1 MAAESPDGPA
11 PAMVTGDVADM
22 ESKVS
27 YRDVSDLNSVEPA
40 PPVAAPAPARRFG
53 GYAALVAAGILLSRL
68 AGLIRTSV
76 FAHYLGASAAA
87 DAFNVALKVPN
98 FLQNLLGEGVL
109 SASFIPV
116 YSRLVG
122 QGKHQEADR
131 VAGVFVS
138 FLALIVLAFVI
149 LGVIFTPLILG
160 ITAAGLEPPVMALAI
175 KLTRILFPGV
185 GLLVLYAWA
194 LGILN
199 AHRQFFISYVAPVL
213 WSAAMIAT
221 LVIFGMTLSGASL
234 ATALAWG
241 TLVGCGLQFGI
252 EIPFVLKHAKHLSF
266 GLDRSLEPVKTIFRN
281 IGPVV
286 GGRGVVQISGYLDT
300 FIATFLG
307 TGAVTSLVYAQ
318 TIYML
323 PISVFG
329 MSVAASELPQM
340 SSETGSDEEV
350 RRALRKRLD
359 RGIRQVAFFVVPTT
373 IAFLLIGRVIIAA
386 LYQRGAF
393 SPDTTLIVWYVLI
406 GSSIGLLVSTIG
418 RLYSSAFYALHD
430 TRTPFR
436 IALVRVSVGAG
447 LALLF
452 GFVMRDQFG
461 ALIRAV
467 GLPLPAAGA
476 AALGVVGISAASALA
491 AWVEFLLLRR
501 GMHARVG
508 RGEPKGTYFLSLWA
522 AAFVAG
528 AAALA
533 VHLYLPA
540 KLSAILPMRTI
551 SEAVLVCGTF
561 GVAYFLALF
570 ALGVPEARATLGRF
584 LRR

>member
-1 MAAESPDGPA
+1 MNSNADVDLASSPPPDG
-11 PAMVTGDVADM
+11 TGA
-22 ESKVS
+22 
-27 YRDVSDLNSVEPA
+27 
-40 PPVAAPAPARRFG
+40 AAPRRKFG

-116 YSRLVG
+116 YSRLLARG
-122 QGKHQEADR
+122 EQKEADR

-138 FLALIVLAFVI
+138 FLALIVIAVVIAGVLLAPVI
-149 LGVIFTPLILG
+149 LS
-160 ITAAGLEPPVMALAI
+160 ITAAGLEPAVMELAV
-175 KLTRILFPGV
+175 KLTRIIFPGV

-199 AHRQFFISYVAPVL
+199 AHRQFFIAYVAPVL

-221 LVIFGMTLSGASL
+221 LVIFGVRMSGASL

-241 TLVGCGLQFGI
+241 TLAGCFLQFGI

-266 GLDRSLEPVKTIFRN
+266 GFDRALEPVKTIFRN

-300 FIATFLG
+300 FIASFLP

-318 TIYML
+318 TISML
-323 PISVFG
+323 PVSVFG

-340 SSETGSDEEV
+340 ASETGSDEEV
-350 RRALRKRLD
+350 NRALRKRLD
-359 RGIRQVAFFVVPTT
+359 RGIRQVSFFVVPTT
-373 IAFLLIGRVIIAA
+373 MAFLLIGRTIIAA
-386 LYQRGAF
+386 LYQRGEFTAT
-393 SPDTTLIVWYVLI
+393 TTLIVWYVLI
-406 GSSIGLLVSTIG
+406 GSTIGLLVSTIS

-430 TRTPFR
+430 TKTPFR
-436 IALVRVSVGAG
+436 IALARVALGGA

-452 GFVMRDQFG
+452 GFPLREMFG
-461 ALIRAV
+461 ATIRALH
-467 GLPLPAAGA
+467 LPLPAHESGA
-476 AALGVVGISAASALA
+476 AVLGVVGITAASGIA
-491 AWVEFLLLRR
+491 AWLEFVLLRR
-501 GMHARVG
+501 GIHARVG
-508 RGEPKGTYFLSLWA
+508 RGEPQ
-522 AAFVAG
+522 AAFFARLWT
-528 AAALA
+528 AALA
-533 VHLYLPA
+533 AGGAALAFHLLLAPKIVARLPLRQIA
-540 KLSAILPMRTI
+540 EAI
-551 SEAVLVCGTF
+551 LVCGLF
-561 GVAYFLALF
+561 GVVYFAAAY
-570 ALGVPEARATLGRF
+570 ALGVPEVRATLGRIAK
-584 LRR
+584 RA